1 MERQLA
7 EYEKH
12 KTINILFNYVNE
24 YETGRKFDVDEFI
37 NYFENVFSHLQLVR
51 DQNNL
56 DIIKGVD
63 DSLLF
68 EFDKVPFT
76 SPQGGT
82 DLRYIT
88 SHLLATMFPIL
99 IPMAAQYQEA
109 YRFCLKLRKQRSD
122 IDFLELEMA
131 VHLLDRNLL
140 KRCENLRFY
149 FLTKI
154 AELQNLNN
162 DPNILEDQAYQT
174 LEKLET
180 IQHSRLFLALRRRNL
195 KTDSNQLL
203 QDKQSPEYK
212 LSEYKSFA
220 KMADSNLIYHNILL
234 EMKYLKSKI
243 PFWGRF
249 KQLFFA
255 ILSFVMGILR
265 APRYVLFVITKSRGN
280 FVYFVF
286 ALLALIVFLVAFFQ
300 VMGKYQDKK
309 FVEFKKRIEEVKQR

>member
-1 MERQLA
+1 MA
-7 EYEKH
+7 EYERH
-12 KTINILFNYVNE
+12 KAINILFNYVKE

-37 NYFENVFSHLQLVR
+37 NYFENVLSHLKLVR

-68 EFDKVPFT
+68 EFDKVAFN

-109 YRFCLKLRKQRSD
+109 YRFCLKLRKKRSD
-122 IDFLELEMA
+122 IDYLELELA
-131 VHLLDRNLL
+131 VHLLDRSLL
-140 KRCENLRFY
+140 KRCEELRFY

-162 DPNILEDQAYQT
+162 DPNVLEDPAYQI
-174 LEKLET
+174 LDKLET
-180 IQHSRLFLALRRRNL
+180 IQHSQLFLALRRRHLN
-195 KTDSNQLL
+195 KGSNQLM

-212 LSEYKSFA
+212 LSEYKVFA
-220 KMADSNLIYHNILL
+220 KMADSNPIYRDILF
-234 EMKYLKSKI
+234 EMKYLKTKI

-255 ILSFVMGILR
+255 IFRFVMGIFR

-286 ALLALIVFLVAFFQ
+286 AFLALIVFLVAVFQ